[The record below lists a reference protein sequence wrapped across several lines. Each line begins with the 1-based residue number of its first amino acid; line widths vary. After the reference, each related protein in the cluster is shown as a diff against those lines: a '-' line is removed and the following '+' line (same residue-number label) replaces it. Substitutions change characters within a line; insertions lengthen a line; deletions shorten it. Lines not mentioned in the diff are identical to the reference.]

1 MLNSFINNHISDS
14 NNEFYQ
20 FGYEVFGPLL
30 FGFVKWL
37 YTDAKKKKV
46 EQILF
51 LSRDGFVMKRLYDML
66 NLDIPSA
73 YFEVS
78 RRSLRIPNY
87 DKHMSYEE
95 IIDTLTVPNMSNIV
109 QIFDSLGLDADKY
122 KNEII
127 DYGFN
132 RNELLKRDKLVS
144 NEKFRKLYEFVKNDI
159 FINASIERD
168 NLIKYLTTFDFSKN
182 CNCRYWLGRIYAKIF
197 AEGIGAVWYI
207 A

>member
-1 MLNSFINNHISDS
+1 
-14 NNEFYQ
+14 
-20 FGYEVFGPLL
+20 
-30 FGFVKWL
+30 
-37 YTDAKKKKV
+37 
-46 EQILF
+46 
-51 LSRDGFVMKRLYDML
+51 
-66 NLDIPSA
+66 
-73 YFEVS
+73 
-78 RRSLRIPNY
+78 
-87 DKHMSYEE
+87 MSYEE

-168 NLIKYLTTFDFSKN
+168 NLIKYLTTFDFSKK
-182 CNCRYWLGRIYAKIF
+182 LQL
-197 AEGIGAVWYI
+197 
-207 A
+207 

>member
-1 MLNSFINNHISDS
+1 
-14 NNEFYQ
+14 
-20 FGYEVFGPLL
+20 
-30 FGFVKWL
+30 
-37 YTDAKKKKV
+37 
-46 EQILF
+46 
-51 LSRDGFVMKRLYDML
+51 ML

-132 RNELLKRDKLVS
+132 RNELLKP
-144 NEKFRKLYEFVKNDI
+144 
-159 FINASIERD
+159 
-168 NLIKYLTTFDFSKN
+168 
-182 CNCRYWLGRIYAKIF
+182 G
-197 AEGIGAVWYI
+197 
-207 A
+207 